1 MGTNLS
7 QVFISNTDVLQSPA
21 GGQGTDVFTDV
32 SATPEVGIW
41 NPNGAAAAKWVNT
54 KLYETQFVTA
64 DTDTDGS
71 SPAPTTP
78 TSFANPAWLYTHL
91 QFVQGTS
98 GNPIASP
105 LINTRNIRSIK
116 YNKHVVSA
124 MDKWTLDC
132 GSQAGKDITLKIV
145 IRTTPT
151 AQLNFHD
158 PIGSGL
164 MDLSGAGFDFPLS
177 AFNNTHH
184 KVITVQSTPSDSERA
199 TDNESTLYDAL
210 KARVEQHALLN
221 KLVTM
226 TDNGNSGLVIE
237 ARHAGVMIEVFAF
250 NDTDELDIAAS
261 RTAGGTVGVGNA
273 WQVLSE
279 EIRCRSRYGNF
290 NRMYLPQNMP
300 TYTKAAALY
309 DKIVIEYEHNW
320 PTSTGIAPAGAL
332 NQIVIYNTD
341 ADLTAPVVGD
351 AATNTFAAAFGYTIA
366 DDTTGKYFW

>member
-7 QVFISNTDVLQSPA
+7 QVFISNTHVLQAPS
-21 GGQGTDVFTDV
+21 GSTDAFTDLTN
-32 SATPEVGIW
+32 TPTVGIW
-41 NPNGAAAAKWVNT
+41 NPNGAVGAKWVNS
-54 KLYETQFVTA
+54 KLFEKTFVPA
-64 DTDTDGS
+64 DDDS
-71 SPAPTTP
+71 ANPAEAT
-78 TSFANPAWLYTHL
+78 FANPAWLYTDL
-91 QFVQGTS
+91 QFAQGTS
-98 GNPIASP
+98 NNPIASP
-105 LINTRNIRSIK
+105 IINTRNIRSIK
-116 YNKHVVSA
+116 YNKHVVST

-132 GSQAGKDITLKIV
+132 GAQAAKDITLKIV

-151 AQLNFHD
+151 AQLNFYD
-158 PIGSGL
+158 PNGSGL
-164 MDLSGAGFDFPLS
+164 IDLSGAGFDFPLS

-210 KARVEQHALLN
+210 KAKVENHRLLN
-221 KLVTM
+221 KLVKT
-226 TDNGNSGLVIE
+226 TDNGDSGLVIE

-250 NDTDELDIAAS
+250 NDTDEAEVDGIS
-261 RTAGGTVGVGNA
+261 HTTPGVIGVGNA

-300 TYTKAAALY
+300 TYTNVGSLY

-320 PTSTGIAPAGAL
+320 PNSTGIAPAGAL

-341 ADLTAPVVGD
+341 TDGTAPVVGD
-351 AATNTFAAAFGYTIA
+351 AGTDTFGDAFGYTIA
-366 DDTTGKYFW
+366 TDINFVW